1 MAEIVNSD
9 NFDLKSSPT
18 QELFKIQKGVL
29 DAIKERLV
37 AREAGVSSRLDQI
50 IEKWGLVADYSR
62 STYHSSMIGHVVTD
76 ISLYK
81 RFKQAMTRSPRMKVT
96 ACESEQSN
104 FSFWLNEKNRISSYI
119 AEINNFAEIVHAISL
134 PIQLT
139 VNQGNADVVP
149 VKKTLRLRSKEVLGM
164 GPQKSQPSR
173 SFDFG

>member
-1 MAEIVNSD
+1 
-9 NFDLKSSPT
+9 
-18 QELFKIQKGVL
+18 
-29 DAIKERLV
+29 
-37 AREAGVSSRLDQI
+37 
-50 IEKWGLVADYSR
+50 
-62 STYHSSMIGHVVTD
+62 MIGHVVTD

-119 AEINNFAEIVHAISL
+119 AEINKFAEIVHAISL
-134 PIQLT
+134 PTQLT

-164 GPQKSQPSR
+164 GPQKSKPHR
-173 SFDFG
+173 VFDFGKIVGGKQMSNEE